1 MRSYGE
7 YCAIAKSLDVVGD
20 RWTLLI
26 VRELA
31 LRGPSRYTDLR
42 GGLPG
47 IATNLLAERLRELE
61 RAGVVAREDAP
72 PPIATTLFSLTP
84 RGEALRP
91 VLDGLV
97 RWGVP
102 LMVEQSPR
110 DAVRSHWLAAAL
122 ELMLTDRQPDA
133 PPITLEVQTGDQPLT
148 IETRDGTIHTRVGQA
163 DDVDAT
169 LTGPP
174 NPVMGVLIGLLELA
188 DAKTN
193 GVDYRGDTA
202 ILERI
207 RANIPPTDPPS

>member
-1 MRSYGE
+1 
-7 YCAIAKSLDVVGD
+7 
-20 RWTLLI
+20 
-26 VRELA
+26 
-31 LRGPSRYTDLR
+31 
-42 GGLPG
+42 
-47 IATNLLAERLRELE
+47 
-61 RAGVVAREDAP
+61 VVAREDAP